1 MRELNLKYVEL
12 LKKTYEKYKDVDYLS
27 LSKKAPEDEE
37 PRGQLIIFDNL
48 EEKIKKSNKRK
59 QTIEKPKTSDEVKRR
74 RGKIVLKKPQQFLQH
89 EDDIILQAI
98 KKSDD
103 GKVSATELSKIL
115 NRRYASVEARIK
127 KLLLTG
133 DPKLRPKKFSF
144 EEDKMI
150 IDLVLDKLKKHN
162 KPLEE
167 VVKFPTDIIGLAPI
181 LKRTHQ
187 SIYERWRIVLLN
199 TILSYY
205 RKTLNLDVKSM
216 LIRFVSDNFE
226 SQTSIDWDLV
236 LEQPEFVGKTDS
248 HIKKTYYGLLYKTS
262 KELNINKNDVSL
274 QQLAKHVL
282 NQELSKP
289 LSEKRRRRQ
298 LDMIQYFEKQC
309 SLRGLKNI
317 SL

>member
-1 MRELNLKYVEL
+1 MKKLNTKYVNL
-12 LKKTYEKYKDVDYLS
+12 LKKSYEKYKNVDYLS
-27 LSKKAPEDEE
+27 ISQKSPVSDESL
-37 PRGQLIIFDNL
+37 GQLIYVDNV
-48 EEKIKKSNKRK
+48 EEKTKKSNKRK
-59 QTIEKPKTSDEVKRR
+59 LEIEKTKTSDEVKRR

-89 EDDIILQAI
+89 EDDIIFEAI
-98 KKSDD
+98 KESVD

-150 IDLVLDKLKKHN
+150 IDLVLDKLKKHD

-167 VVKFPTDIIGLAPI
+167 VVKFPTDIIELAPV

-205 RKTLNLDVKSM
+205 RKTLNLEVKSM
-216 LIRFVSDNFE
+216 LINFLADHFE
-226 SQTSIDWDLV
+226 SQTSIDWDVV
-236 LEQPEFVGKTDS
+236 LKQPEFAGKTDS

-262 KELNINKNDVSL
+262 KELDINKNDVSL
-274 QQLAKHVL
+274 KQLAKHVL
-282 NQELSKP
+282 NQDLSKP

-298 LDMIQYFEKQC
+298 LDMIEYFENQC
-309 SLRGLKNI
+309 SARGLVNI